1 MRKTITQIAAAGL
14 LLFAFAGCESFLD
27 TESFTKKNTSNFP
40 TSQDE
45 AEQMITGIYV
55 TMNDLIKDPEAHPFM
70 IYDIASDDRFGGGST
85 SNKGSQSMD
94 RMLNNK
100 ISWLE
105 SLWETRYAG
114 IYRANNALETLDN
127 IEVWS
132 DEKIKSRLL
141 AETYFLRAFFYLD
154 LIQIFGEVPLKLTTI
169 PENLPKNSA
178 EEVYAQI
185 GYDLEQAISH
195 FPADPFPQYGN
206 GHASKWSAEAL
217 MARVFL
223 FYTGFYNKS
232 ALPVAGGGEVSKQE
246 VIAYLEDCIT
256 NSGHALV
263 SDQRNIWPYTNIHTG
278 KDYQY
283 VIDNGLVWE
292 GDNCKETLFAMKF
305 ANSGVNGYFN
315 RIVEYY
321 GMRKS
326 GASCFPFVPQ
336 GYSNGPVNRTLWN
349 DWDNDPDY
357 AGDYRRAG
365 SICDGAVE
373 IPDYAGDNGKEVE
386 KTRLW
391 AKKYLGAGA
400 YEGSNLIQ
408 TFGYFYG
415 GENNRQ
421 GGLNNDL
428 ILIRM
433 ADVYLMHSELTE
445 TNTYL
450 NKVRQRANLGPVAYS
465 LDAIKKERR
474 YELCFEGLRWNDLRR
489 WGDVQEIV
497 NNQEGVAI
505 TNRGVPAQ
513 FTFGSFDYME
523 RYNATGG
530 GFWKIPDSQVTLSE
544 GVLEQNPG
552 WDDAYTFNSLP
563 YYSN

>member
-1 MRKTITQIAAAGL
+1 
-14 LLFAFAGCESFLD
+14 
-27 TESFTKKNTSNFP
+27 
-40 TSQDE
+40 
-45 AEQMITGIYV
+45 
-55 TMNDLIKDPEAHPFM
+55 
-70 IYDIASDDRFGGGST
+70 
-85 SNKGSQSMD
+85 MD
-94 RMLNNK
+94 RLLNNK

-127 IEVWS
+127 IEVWG

-141 AETYFLRAFFYLD
+141 AETHFLRAFFYLD

-169 PENLPKNSA
+169 PENLPKSPA

-185 GYDLEQAISH
+185 GYDLKQAISL
-195 FPADPFPQYGN
+195 FPSDPFPLYGN
-206 GHASKWSAEAL
+206 GHASKWSAQAL
-217 MARVFL
+217 MARAFL
-223 FYTGFYNKS
+223 FYTGFYKKS
-232 ALPVAGGGEVSKQE
+232 SLPVAGGGEINKQE

-256 NSGHALV
+256 HSGHALV
-263 SDQRNIWPYTNIHTG
+263 GDQRNLWPYTNVYTG
-278 KDYQY
+278 ANYKY
-283 VIDNGLVWE
+283 VIDNGLEWE
-292 GDNCKETLFAMKF
+292 GDNSKETLFAMKF

-315 RIVEYY
+315 RIVEFYN
-321 GMRKS
+321 MRLS
-326 GASCFPFVPQ
+326 GASCFPFVAQ
-336 GYSNGPVNRTLWN
+336 GYSNGPVNSTLWN
-349 DWDNDPDY
+349 DWRNDPDY
-357 AGDYRRAG
+357 AGDYRRVG
-365 SICDGAVE
+365 SICNEADE
-373 IPDYAGDNGKEVE
+373 IPNYAGDKGKEVE

-391 AKKYLGAGA
+391 AKKYLGVGA
-400 YEGSNLIQ
+400 YEGTNLIQ

-433 ADVYLMHSELTE
+433 ADVFLMHAELSE

-489 WGDVQEIV
+489 WGNVQEIV
-497 NNQEGVAI
+497 TNQEGVGI
-505 TNRGVPAQ
+505 TNRGVPGKY
-513 FTFGSFDYME
+513 TFGSFNYME

-530 GFWKIPDSQVTLSE
+530 GFWKIPDSQITLSE
-544 GVLEQNPG
+544 GVLEQNAG
-552 WDDAYTFNSLP
+552 WDDAYTFNTLP
-563 YYSN
+563 YYAK

>member
-1 MRKTITQIAAAGL
+1 MRNKITQIVAAGL
-14 LLFAFAGCESFLD
+14 LLFAFAACESFLD

-40 TSQDE
+40 TTEDE
-45 AEQMITGIYV
+45 AEQMITGIYA
-55 TMNDLIKDPEAHPFM
+55 TMNDLMRDPEAHPFM
-70 IYDIASDDRFGGGST
+70 IFDIASDDRLGGGST

-94 RMLNNK
+94 RLLNNK

-105 SLWETRYAG
+105 SLWEARYAG

-132 DEKIKSRLL
+132 DEKNKSRLQ
-141 AETYFLRAFFYLD
+141 AETHFLRAFFYLD
-154 LIQIFGEVPLKLTTI
+154 LIQIFGEVPLKLSTE
-169 PENLPKNSA
+169 PENLPKSSA

-185 GYDLEQAISH
+185 GYDLEQAITL

-232 ALPVAGGGEVSKQE
+232 SLPVAGGGEITKQE
-246 VIAYLEDCIT
+246 VIAYLEDCIK
-256 NSGHALV
+256 NSGHSLV
-263 SDQRNIWPYTNIHTG
+263 SDQRNLWPYTNIYTG

-292 GDNCKETLFAMKF
+292 GDNSKETLFAMKF
-305 ANSGVNGYFN
+305 ANSGENGYFN

-321 GMRKS
+321 GMRLS

-336 GYSNGPVNRTLWN
+336 GYSNGPVNTTLWN

-357 AGDYRRAG
+357 AGDYRRTG

-373 IPDYAGDNGKEVE
+373 IPDYVGDNGKEVE

-421 GGLNNDL
+421 RGLNNDL
-428 ILIRM
+428 ILIRL

-450 NKVRQRANLGPVAYS
+450 NKVRQRANLDPVAYS
-465 LDAIKKERR
+465 LEAIKKERR

-497 NNQEGVAI
+497 DNQEGVDI
-505 TNRGVPAQ
+505 TNRGVPSK

-530 GFWKIPDSQVTLSE
+530 GFWKIPESQVTLSE

-552 WDDAYTFNSLP
+552 WDDAYTFDSLP

>member
-1 MRKTITQIAAAGL
+1 MRNKITQIVAAGL
-14 LLFAFAGCESFLD
+14 LLFAFAACESFLD

-40 TSQDE
+40 TTEDE

-55 TMNDLIKDPEAHPFM
+55 TMNDLMRDPEAHPFM
-70 IYDIASDDRFGGGST
+70 IFDIASDDRLGGGST

-94 RMLNNK
+94 RLLNNK

-105 SLWETRYAG
+105 SLWEARYAG

-132 DEKIKSRLL
+132 DEKNKSRLL
-141 AETYFLRAFFYLD
+141 AETHFLRAFFYLD
-154 LIQIFGEVPLKLTTI
+154 LIQIFGEVPLKLSTE
-169 PENLPKNSA
+169 PENLPKSSA

-185 GYDLEQAISH
+185 GYDLEQAITH

-206 GHASKWSAEAL
+206 GHASKWAAEAL

-232 ALPVAGGGEVSKQE
+232 SLPVAGGGEITKQE
-246 VIAYLEDCIT
+246 VIAYLEDCIK
-256 NSGHALV
+256 NSGHSLV
-263 SDQRNIWPYTNIHTG
+263 SDQRNLWPYTNIYTG

-292 GDNCKETLFAMKF
+292 GDNSKETLFAMKF
-305 ANSGVNGYFN
+305 ANSGENGYFN
-315 RIVEYY
+315 RIVEFY
-321 GMRKS
+321 GMRLS

-336 GYSNGPVNRTLWN
+336 GYSNGPVNTTLWN

-373 IPDYAGDNGKEVE
+373 IPDYAGDKGKEVE

-421 GGLNNDL
+421 RGLNNDL
-428 ILIRM
+428 ILIRL

-450 NKVRQRANLGPVAYS
+450 NKVRERANLDPVAYS
-465 LDAIKKERR
+465 LEAIKKERR

-497 NNQEGVAI
+497 ANQEGVDI
-505 TNRGVPAQ
+505 TNRGVPSK

-552 WDDAYTFNSLP
+552 WDDAYTFDSLP